1 MTGDRP
7 LRVGFLHLGR
17 ERSGL
22 RRYGAILAAEAARRP
37 DLEVIAADAGDREAS
52 WSDLRAAAAGLGDVD
67 VAHVQWKLA

>member
-1 MTGDRP
+1 MTDDRP

-37 DLEVIAADAGDREAS
+37 DLEVIEADAGDREAS
-52 WSDLRAAAAGLGDVD
+52 WSDLRAAAA
-67 VAHVQWKLA
+67 ATA